1 MWVLFLVL
9 LNKYETACLI
19 IHGFCKSCECFC
31 FDMHSC
37 RTISCLQVLQNAWIN
52 IVVIWKFWKK
62 YWPVSYLFDCINRS
76 FHCFHRNEHHYA
88 VFNSD
93 FCSLTVQTRHA
104 CHTGSSACLL
114 VFASHSLK
122 SHYTHTFP
130 LIKLSI
136 HRYVAKLCNANI
148 PRISM

>member
-1 MWVLFLVL
+1 MTV
-9 LNKYETACLI
+9 CLI
-19 IHGFCKSCECFC
+19 NHVFCKTCECEIV
-31 FDMHSC
+31 FDLVC
-37 RTISCLQVLQNAWIN
+37 TLAEQIFQNRWIN
-52 IVVIWKFWKK
+52 IVMIWKFWRK
-62 YWPVSYLFDCINRS
+62 YRPVSCLISCINRS
-76 FHCFHRNEHHYA
+76 FYCFHRNEHS
-88 VFNSD
+88 VFNSV
-93 FCSLTVQTRHA
+93 FCSLTVQTRHV

-114 VFASHSLK
+114 IFASHSLK